1 MRRAW
6 ALMALVV
13 ALAAC
18 QKEQEKMDVI
28 VGGEVDMVVNVNV
41 PDNTRAGSEKGIFES
56 GILESSDATM
66 RYTLQVFYTDEDNNT
81 HKTEPQRKYDD
92 SNSVAFDV
100 RLTPNRD
107 YTFVVWA
114 DVVDSIGKGDKHYI
128 TEDLTNITVNTDKWC
143 AMDETRDAFTAT
155 LPVIDFT
162 GSSIIN
168 LNLLR
173 PNAKLRVKTTDW
185 DTTANMPTKANVTYT
200 TAHRTAFNAY
210 TGKAEAAEAADA
222 SITKTHEYT
231 IANIYTESN
240 TERTLFSDY
249 FFAGDEGDKVKF
261 GLELLDN
268 NNSVIKTLDFNT
280 EISVKPNYLTT
291 IEGNLLLSGEGNNTI
306 TEN

>member
-1 MRRAW
+1 
-6 ALMALVV
+6 
-13 ALAAC
+13 
-18 QKEQEKMDVI
+18 MDVI
-28 VGGEVDMVVNVNV
+28 VGGEIDMVVNVNV
-41 PDNTRAGSEKGIFES
+41 PNNTRAGSEKGIFES
-56 GILESSDATM
+56 GILESSDSTM
-66 RYTLQVFYTDEDNNT
+66 RYTLQVFYTDENKKT

-114 DVVDSIGKGDKHYI
+114 DVVDSIGAGDKHYI
-128 TEDLTNITVNTDKWC
+128 TTDLTNITVNTDTWC
-143 AMDETRDAFTAT
+143 AMDETRDAFTAK
-155 LPVIDFT
+155 LLVEDFT
-162 GSSIIN
+162 SSSIIN
-168 LNLLR
+168 LNLHR

-210 TGKAEAAEAADA
+210 TGKAKAKAADA
-222 SITKTHEYT
+222 SATEVVHEYV
-231 IANIYTESN
+231 IANIYNESN

-261 GLELLDN
+261 GLKLLDN

>member
-1 MRRAW
+1 
-6 ALMALVV
+6 
-13 ALAAC
+13 
-18 QKEQEKMDVI
+18 MDVI

-41 PDNTRAGSEKGIFES
+41 PNNTRAGSEKGIFES
-56 GILESSDATM
+56 GILNGAATM
-66 RYTLQVFYTDEDNNT
+66 RYTLQVFYTDENNKT

-100 RLTPNRD
+100 DPAPTGG

-114 DVVDSIGKGDKHYI
+114 DVVDSIGAGDKHYI
-128 TEDLTNITVNTDKWC
+128 TTDLTNITVNTGTWC
-143 AMDETRDAFTAT
+143 AMDETRDAFTAK
-155 LPVIDFT
+155 LPVKDFT
-162 GSSIIN
+162 SSSIIN
-168 LNLLR
+168 LNLHR

-185 DTTANMPTKANVTYT
+185 GTTANMPTKANVTYT

-210 TGKAEAAEAADA
+210 TGKAKAKAADA
-222 SITKTHEYT
+222 SIIKTHEYT
-231 IANIYTESN
+231 IDNIYNESN

-280 EISVKPNYLTT
+280 EIKAQLPHND
-291 IEGNLLLSGEGNNTI
+291 
-306 TEN
+306 

>member
-1 MRRAW
+1 
-6 ALMALVV
+6 
-13 ALAAC
+13 
-18 QKEQEKMDVI
+18 MDVI

-41 PDNTRAGSEKGIFES
+41 PNNTRAGSEKGIFES
-56 GILESSDATM
+56 GILESSEATM
-66 RYTLQVFYTDEDNNT
+66 RYTLQVFYTDENNET

-92 SNSVAFDV
+92 SHSVAFDV

-114 DVVDSIGKGDKHYI
+114 DVVDSIGADDKHY
-128 TEDLTNITVNTDKWC
+128 TTTDLTNITVNTGTWC
-143 AMDETRDAFTAT
+143 AMDETRDAFTAK
-155 LPVIDFT
+155 LPVKDFT
-162 GSSIIN
+162 SSSIIN
-168 LNLLR
+168 LNLHR

-185 DTTANMPTKANVTYT
+185 GTTANMPTKANITYT

-210 TGKAEAAEAADA
+210 TGKAKAANA
-222 SITKTHEYT
+222 SIIKTHEYT
-231 IANIYTESN
+231 IDNIYNESN

>member
-1 MRRAW
+1 
-6 ALMALVV
+6 MALVV

-41 PDNTRAGSEKGIFES
+41 PNNTRAGSEKGIFES
-56 GILESSDATM
+56 GILESSDTTM
-66 RYTLQVFYTDEDNNT
+66 RYTLQVFYTDDGKET

-128 TEDLTNITVNTDKWC
+128 TTDLTNIRVNSDSWR
-143 AMDETRDAFTAT
+143 AMDETRDAFTAK
-155 LPVIDFT
+155 LPVKDFT
-162 GSSIIN
+162 SSSIIN
-168 LNLLR
+168 LNLHR
-173 PNAKLRVKTTDW
+173 PNAKLRVKATDITATT
-185 DTTANMPTKANVTYT
+185 TMPSSATVTYT
-200 TAHRTAFNAY
+200 TKHRTAFNAY
-210 TGKAEAAEAADA
+210 TGMPADA
-222 SITKTHEYT
+222 SASEVDHEYV
-231 IANIYTESN
+231 IANIYNESD

-249 FFAGDEGDKVKF
+249 FFASEDGEKVTFEIELKN
-261 GLELLDN
+261 GNDTMKSLEFSD
-268 NNSVIKTLDFNT
+268 
-280 EISVKPNYLTT
+280 ISIKPNHLTT
-291 IEGNLLLSGEGNNTI
+291 IEGNMLSSGNVDNTSSV

>member
-1 MRRAW
+1 
-6 ALMALVV
+6 MALVV

-56 GILESSDATM
+56 GILESSDTTM
-66 RYTLQVFYTDEDNNT
+66 RYTLQVFYTDENNKT

-128 TEDLTNITVNTDKWC
+128 TEDLTNIRVNSDSWR

-210 TGKAEAAEAADA
+210 TGKAADA
-222 SITKTHEYT
+222 SITKTHKYT
-231 IANIYTESN
+231 IDNIYNESN